1 MSQKKIIEHRL
12 EDYRPP
18 AFQIPEVELTF
29 ELDPT
34 HTKVHSVLSIER
46 QGDHREPLCLNA
58 ENMLIETVRVD
69 GELLPEAAWRKEDDL
84 LIIDSV
90 PDHFTLEI
98 INRIDPL
105 HNTALEGLY
114 QSNGNFCT
122 QCEAEGFRRITPF
135 IDRPDVMSLYK
146 VRIIADKARYPVLLS
161 NGNLVEQGDL
171 PDGRHYAVWQDPWRK
186 PCYLFALVAGRLDY
200 LEDYFTTA
208 EGREVTLRIYVE
220 PHNLDKTAFAMAAL
234 KRSMRW
240 DEVRFGLCY
249 DLDVFNIVA
258 VDDFNMGAM
267 ENKSL
272 NIFNSKY
279 ILAKPETATDAD
291 YEGIESVVAHEYFHN
306 WTGNRVTCRDWFQL
320 TLKEGLTVFRDQEY
334 TADQLLPSVKRIQDV
349 IHLRRYQFPEDAG
362 PMAHPIQPQS
372 YVKMDNFYTMTVYE
386 KGAEVVRI
394 YQTLLGRDG
403 FRKGMDLYFQ
413 RHDGQ
418 AVTVE
423 DFRNAM
429 ADANDVDLSQMH
441 NWYVQPGTPHVKVDR
456 RYDPEARQLTLTF
469 TQSLPKVG
477 EDFKPLVLPIRL
489 GVLDANGKSVPL
501 KVAEGREACL
511 PGRDDHECVFKLT
524 ERTQTL
530 VLDEVPTDAVPALL
544 RDFSS
549 PIMLDAGYSD
559 AEWSHLAAHD
569 PDDFLRWEALQNLAL
584 KTLMTNEARLARGES
599 YAWSPAFLSAYETR
613 LKRALEDPAWHAL
626 ALQLPDEV
634 YLGEQYE
641 TIPVARLH
649 AVRKALRQELATR
662 FEALWAQAYD
672 TLSKDTGP
680 YVFDAAS
687 YGRRS
692 LKNLALHELVLTG
705 REKWIEQALYDYKHA
720 SNMTDRFGALRALTQ
735 VDHPARKEA
744 LDDFY
749 YRFREDPL
757 VVDKWFVLQAGS
769 DHPNT
774 LEHVRVLTRHPAFDY
789 TNPNRVRSLL
799 GAFGHNRAAFHRQ
812 DGQGYVFLA
821 DEILRVDKINPQ
833 IAARLLTPF
842 TQWRRFDTGRRAL
855 MKAQLE
861 RLLHAEGLS
870 SNSLEVV
877 QKSLQV

>member
-1 MSQKKIIEHRL
+1 MSRKVIEHRL

-18 AFQIPEVELTF
+18 AFHIPQVKLTF

-34 HTKVHSVLSIER
+34 RTLVRSELKIER
-46 QGDHREPLCLNA
+46 QGAHQAGLHLNA
-58 ENMLIETVRVD
+58 ENMYIETVRID
-69 GELLPEAAWRKEDDL
+69 GEILPDSAWHHQEGL
-84 LIIDSV
+84 LIIEQV
-90 PDHFTLEI
+90 PDKFTLEVS
-98 INRIDPL
+98 NRIDPL

-114 QSNGNFCT
+114 QSNGTFCT

-135 IDRPDVMSLYK
+135 LDRPDVMSLYT

-161 NGNLVEQGDL
+161 NGNLIEQGEMD
-171 PDGRHYAVWQDPWRK
+171 DGRHYALWQDPWRK
-186 PCYLFALVAGRLDY
+186 PSYLFALVAGRLEC

-208 EGREVTLRIYVE
+208 EGRQVALRIFVE
-220 PHNLDKTAFAMAAL
+220 PHNLDKTAFAMEAL

-240 DEVRFGLCY
+240 DEERFGLCY

-272 NIFNSKY
+272 NIFNAKY
-279 ILAKPETATDAD
+279 ILAKPETATDTD
-291 YEGIESVVAHEYFHN
+291 YAGIDSVVAHEYFHN

-334 TADQLLPSVKRIQDV
+334 TADQLLPSVKRIEDV

-372 YVKMDNFYTMTVYE
+372 YIKMDNFYTMTVYE

-429 ADANDVDLSQMH
+429 ADANGVDLRQMH
-441 NWYVQPGTPHVKVDR
+441 NWYVQPGTPHVQVKR
-456 RYDPEARQLTLTF
+456 HYDAQRQRLTLTL

-477 EDFKPLVLPIRL
+477 ADFQPLVLPIRL
-489 GVLDANGKSVPL
+489 GVLDSSGNPL
-501 KVAEGREACL
+501 PLHIAEGKDACL
-511 PGRDDHECVFKLT
+511 PGRDAHECVFNLT

-530 VLDEVPTDAVPALL
+530 VLAQIPPGSIPALL
-544 RDFSS
+544 RDFSA
-549 PIMLDAGYSD
+549 PIVLEADCTD
-559 AEWSHLAAHD
+559 EEWAHLAAHD
-569 PDDFLRWEALQNLAL
+569 PDDFLRWEALQKLAL
-584 KTLMTNEARLARGES
+584 QTLMDNEARLARGEALS
-599 YAWSPAFLSAYETR
+599 WSPAFLSAYAAR
-613 LKRALEDPAWHAL
+613 LQRALEDPAWHAL
-626 ALQLPDEV
+626 ALSLPDEV

-641 TIPVARLH
+641 IIPVARLH
-649 AVRKALRQELATR
+649 QVRKALRQALAERFEPLWARVYAELA
-662 FEALWAQAYD
+662 QQM
-672 TLSKDTGP
+672 GP
-680 YVFDAAS
+680 YAFNAQG
-687 YGRRS
+687 YGQRS
-692 LKNLALHELVLTG
+692 LKNLALGELVLTG

-720 SNMTDRFGALRALTQ
+720 TNMTDRFGALKALIQ
-735 VDHPARKEA
+735 LDHPARKEA

-749 YRFREDPL
+749 YRFRHDPL
-757 VVDKWFVLQAGS
+757 VVDKWFALQAGS
-769 DHPNT
+769 DHPKT
-774 LEHVRVLTRHPAFDY
+774 LEHVRLLTRHPAFDY

-799 GAFGHNRAAFHRQ
+799 GVFGQNRAAFHRQ

-821 DEILRVDKINPQ
+821 DEILHLDKINPQ

-861 RLLHAEGLS
+861 RLLHSPGLS
-870 SNSLEVV
+870 NNSLEIVH
-877 QKSLQV
+877 KSLQV